1 MASSYH
7 LPVADQSVD
16 VLLNCFSPLALEEFR
31 RVLRPGG
38 AFIYVVPAAD
48 HLWQLKEVLYDHP
61 YPNEEK
67 ETPYEGF
74 TYETI
79 VPVDGAI
86 TLPCQEDIQ
95 NLFRMTPYAW
105 KTPYTGKERLA
116 ALDSLTTRI
125 SFRIHVFRRNDS
137 GRPAG
142 E

>member
-1 MASSYH
+1 M
-7 LPVADQSVD
+7 
-16 VLLNCFSPLALEEFR
+16 
-31 RVLRPGG
+31 
-38 AFIYVVPAAD
+38 
-48 HLWQLKEVLYDHP
+48 LYDHP
-61 YPNEEK
+61 YPNEEKK

-95 NLFRMTPYAW
+95 NLFRMTPLCLENPLHRQVSAGGAGL
-105 KTPYTGKERLA
+105 PP
-116 ALDSLTTRI
+116 TTRI